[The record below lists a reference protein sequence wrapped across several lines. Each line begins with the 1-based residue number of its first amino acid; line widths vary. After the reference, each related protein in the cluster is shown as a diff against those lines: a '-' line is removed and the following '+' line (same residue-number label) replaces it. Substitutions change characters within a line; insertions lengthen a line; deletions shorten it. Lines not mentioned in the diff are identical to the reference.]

1 MNPVRRALDRWKK
14 SNPKGTVQQFA
25 EALGYK
31 QADTVYRL
39 LRDEFIPPVERL
51 KTIAEFAAWPLGR
64 VTTYFA
70 ENVPQ
75 LKRRTG

>member
-1 MNPVRRALDRWKK
+1 MNPVRKALDRWKK

-25 EALGYK
+25 KELGYAS
-31 QADTVYRL
+31 ADTVYRL

-51 KTIAEFAAWPLGR
+51 KKISEMSGEPLGR

-70 ENVPQ
+70 DNV
-75 LKRRTG
+75 RRSA